1 MTESK
6 VEMWSMDDLIALTD
20 EIQSEELEYKG
31 KSVTIQWC
39 ELVES
44 EEPKMVIPD
53 EGESEEQKNAYYT
66 ELANKKILKMIEKAN
81 EKNPDGTFI
90 DSEVW
95 SKIPTSLKYRISA
108 KVMGT
113 DTASLRIMAE
123 IDF

>member
-95 SKIPTSLKYRISA
+95 SKIPTSLKYRKSA

-113 DTASLRIMAE
+113 ETE
-123 IDF
+123 VNF

>member
-113 DTASLRIMAE
+113 ETDVN
-123 IDF
+123 F

>member
-20 EIQSEELEYKG
+20 EVQSEELEYKG
-31 KSVTIQWC
+31 KSVMIQWC

-44 EEPKMVIPD
+44 EEPKMVMPD
-53 EGESEEQKNAYYT
+53 DSESEEEKNAYYS

-81 EKNPDGTFI
+81 VKNPDGASI
-90 DSEVW
+90 DNDVW
-95 SKIPTSLKYRISA
+95 AKLPTSLKYRISA

-113 DTASLRIMAE
+113 ESE
-123 IDF
+123 SVNF

>member
-20 EIQSEELEYKG
+20 EVQSEELEYKG
-31 KSVTIQWC
+31 KSVMIQWC

-44 EEPKMVIPD
+44 EEPKMVMPD
-53 EGESEEQKNAYYT
+53 DSESEEEKNAYYS

-113 DTASLRIMAE
+113 ETE
-123 IDF
+123 VNF

>member
-1 MTESK
+1 
-6 VEMWSMDDLIALTD
+6 
-20 EIQSEELEYKG
+20 
-31 KSVTIQWC
+31 
-39 ELVES
+39 
-44 EEPKMVIPD
+44 MVIPD

-113 DTASLRIMAE
+113 ETE
-123 IDF
+123 VNF

>member
-44 EEPKMVIPD
+44 EEHKMVIPD

-113 DTASLRIMAE
+113 ETE
-123 IDF
+123 VNF

>member
-1 MTESK
+1 MTEKK

-20 EIQSEELEYKG
+20 EVQSEELEYKG

-44 EEPKMVIPD
+44 EEPKMIIPEDDQPED
-53 EGESEEQKNAYYT
+53 EKNAYYS

-81 EKNPDGTFI
+81 EKNPDGASI
-90 DSEVW
+90 DSDVW
-95 SKIPTSLKYRISA
+95 SKLPTSLKYKVSA

-113 DTASLRIMAE
+113 ESE
-123 IDF
+123 VNF

>member
-1 MTESK
+1 MTENK

-20 EIQSEELEYKG
+20 EVQSEELEYKG
-31 KSVTIQWC
+31 KSVEIQWC

-53 EGESEEQKNAYYT
+53 EGKSEEEKNAYYT

-113 DTASLRIMAE
+113 ETE
-123 IDF
+123 VNF